1 MLYSLVL
8 FIFVAICLL
17 LVGIILLQTSKTG
30 GMGSIGGG
38 NSYLE
43 GALGGQ
49 GADTLLLRTTTIFA
63 VIFMCLA
70 IFLNYL
76 DDPKGDNNITV
87 KSVHEY
93 SEGDDQVNVQDQNQ
107 VDSENPENSN
117 QVETSPADSN
127 TDKTKKDQVPLKVK
141 ESDK

>member
-17 LVGIILLQTSKTG
+17 LIGIILLQTSQTG

-49 GADTLLLRTTTIFA
+49 GADSLLLKTTTVFA

-76 DDPKGDNNITV
+76 NICSLQ
-87 KSVHEY
+87 KQLLFFFHAIELFYIYMIFLIS
-93 SEGDDQVNVQDQNQ
+93 
-107 VDSENPENSN
+107 
-117 QVETSPADSN
+117 
-127 TDKTKKDQVPLKVK
+127 
-141 ESDK
+141 